1 MKNKLFGLTIL
12 GIAVTIGLP
21 LETWFAGPSNTAG
34 AQYKRPQGVPYPK
47 SNPYS
52 HAKWALGQSLFFDAM
67 LSDKRN
73 ISCASCHDPSRGWS
87 NNLKESRG
95 STGSEIAL
103 KTPSLLNNAWL
114 DMLGWDGKYAS
125 LEAVT
130 FGPITGSANMNL
142 SATRL
147 ISRLEHSSL
156 YRAAF
161 ADAFPGGKIDKAN
174 IEMAL
179 ATFERG
185 IVSDIAPFDRFV
197 NGDTN
202 AISPAAQRGFA
213 VFNGRGH
220 CAQCHSG
227 WAFTDG
233 SFQDIGLPDT
243 TNIGRGRYF
252 PTSLKLKY
260 AFKVPTLRDVASHA
274 PYMHDGSLAT
284 LDDVVAFYNSGGV
297 PRLSQSVAIKPLGLT
312 KAEQLDLVAFLHS
325 LSSVRQE
332 ASVKAQ

>member
-12 GIAVTIGLP
+12 GLAVTIGFP
-21 LETWFAGPSNTAG
+21 LEKRFAGPATSAG
-34 AQYKRPQGVPYPK
+34 AQYKRPKDVPYPK

-52 HAKWALGQSLFFDAM
+52 RAKWALGQTLFFDNL
-67 LSDKRN
+67 LSDRRN
-73 ISCASCHDPSRGWS
+73 ISCASCHNPNLGWS
-87 NNLKESRG
+87 NNLKTSHG

-114 DMLGWDGKYAS
+114 DFLGWDGKYAG

-130 FGPITGSANMNL
+130 FGPITGAANMNL

-147 ISRLEHSSL
+147 IGRLENSGH
-156 YRAAF
+156 YRTAF
-161 ADAFPGGKIDKAN
+161 AGAFPDRKINKTN

-185 IVSDIAPFDRFV
+185 IVSGIAPFDRFV
-197 NGDTN
+197 QGDAK

-213 VFNGRGH
+213 IFNGRGH

-243 TNIGRGRYF
+243 HNIGRGRYF
-252 PTSLKLKY
+252 QTSLKLKY
-260 AFKVPTLRDVASHA
+260 AFKVPTLRDVATHA

-284 LDDVVAFYNSGGV
+284 LDDVVGFYNSGGIAR
-297 PRLSQSVAIKPLGLT
+297 PSQSVVIKPLGLNE
-312 KAEQLDLVAFLHS
+312 AERHDLVAFLNS
-325 LSSVRQE
+325 LSSVPHD
-332 ASVKAQ
+332 ASAKNP